1 MEELHQYV
9 ATVSTTES
17 VMVPGSE
24 EELTIP
30 LDTFHYI
37 LFGGD
42 LLTAARAKGSQRVRS
57 NSERPRDRLQ
67 PVCEDWHAKGIL
79 LEVGGVVP

>member
-1 MEELHQYV
+1 MGIIPRSETSYEDMVVIMEELHKYV
-9 ATVSTTES
+9 PTVSTTES

-42 LLTAARAKGSQRVRS
+42 QLTAARARGSQRVRS
-57 NSERPRDRLQ
+57 NSECP
-67 PVCEDWHAKGIL
+67 
-79 LEVGGVVP
+79 